1 MCRSRTLGDREAPT
15 RIVFWAVSRSTH
27 SSTRPLTL
35 TAAAAVEALE
45 GLAVLAVGLYVGVE
59 AVAGSPNDLASAIV
73 LALMAIG
80 AGVGVVAV
88 GRGLWQRRR
97 WSRAPAVLTQI
108 FGLIVAISMIQSG
121 RQALGGVLVAL
132 VVAGTA
138 ALLSPP
144 SWRAL
149 NEEE

>member
-1 MCRSRTLGDREAPT
+1 MSQSL
-15 RIVFWAVSRSTH
+15 STP
-27 SSTRPLTL
+27 PLTL
-35 TAAAAVEALE
+35 TAAAAIEALE

-59 AVAGSPNDLASAIV
+59 AVAGSPNDLVSAIV

-80 AGVGVVAV
+80 AGVGIVAV

-108 FGLIVAISMIQSG
+108 FALIVAISMIQSK
-121 RQALGGVLVAL
+121 RQAVGGVLIAL
-132 VVAGTA
+132 AVAGA
-138 ALLSPP
+138 ATLFSPP
-144 SWRAL
+144 SSRAL